1 MNKWLVDIIVTTE
14 ILKIKEVK
22 DVRKLKYSNILHES
36 ITITKYPV
44 DWWKIISDWYRVKK
58 RTPIVND

>member
-44 DWWKIISDWYRVKK
+44 DWWK
-58 RTPIVND
+58 